1 MQLMLIEK
9 DPMAR
14 RLMELYIEGAGDLQL
29 VSSYGHWDAARENG
43 IPCGLQLVIADG
55 TAISMAIEA
64 KDEYPDLRFIAA
76 IDSDALWIPVDGVD
90 NVWVKDGEA
99 ESFLGIIRKTAAG
112 KPQRH
117 LQFPIAMLGKARSDE
132 MTNRELEVLR
142 EITLG
147 KTDAEIAKAL
157 CLSVPTVKYHIRNLR
172 EKTGLLN
179 RTQLAVAAGKA
190 GL

>member
-1 MQLMLIEK
+1 MKLMLIEK

-14 RLMELYIEGAGDLQL
+14 KLMELYIESAEDLQF
-29 VSSYGHWDAARENG
+29 VSSYAHWDAARENG
-43 IPCGLQLVIADG
+43 IPCGLQIVIADAS
-55 TAISMAIEA
+55 AISVSIGA
-64 KDEYPDLRFIAA
+64 KAEYPDLKFIAA

-99 ESFLGIIRKTAAG
+99 ESFLAVIRGTAAG
-112 KPQRH
+112 QQMKHTQ
-117 LQFPIAMLGKARSDE
+117 LPIVMIGKARSDE

-142 EITLG
+142 EIALG
-147 KTDAEIAKAL
+147 KTDSEIAEAL
-157 CLSVPTVKYHIRNLR
+157 CLSVSTVKYHIRNLWN
-172 EKTGLLN
+172 KTGLIN